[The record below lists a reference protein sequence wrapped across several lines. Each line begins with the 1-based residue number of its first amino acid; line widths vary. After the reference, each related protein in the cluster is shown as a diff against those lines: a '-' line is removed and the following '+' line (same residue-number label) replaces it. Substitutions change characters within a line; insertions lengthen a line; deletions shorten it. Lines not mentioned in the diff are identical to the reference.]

1 MRVILNVFTTV
12 VFVFLFSLQVN
23 AAKPEGAEGST
34 SLSGKSND
42 QKPFPFLERQQL
54 GGAVIAYSPKDVVMI
69 IKRTDQLDADHP
81 LYCEDGMCDQ
91 TVVLKTAISPAL
103 KMEYLVVYSP
113 GPSADPTFIFYDAS
127 DVGHGKALFTIGC
140 TTLYIPENGN
150 IYTTG
155 HTNNMFNMRRKF
167 RVNLREFTE
176 EVQPFY
182 YVGLTTKTRR
192 AMKLYDQPQGGK
204 VIAQI
209 PANYA
214 VEVLVA
220 EFSDGLFIRNYLIKT
235 QFGLTGWVRL
245 RENQIYGNA
254 DIEGLFYAGD

>member
-12 VFVFLFSLQVN
+12 VFVYLFSLQVN
-23 AAKPEGAEGST
+23 AATPEGAEGSSVST
-34 SLSGKSND
+34 NENNEE
-42 QKPFPFLERQQL
+42 KPFPFLERQQL
-54 GGAVIAYSPKDVVMI
+54 GGAVIAFSPKDVVMI
-69 IKRTDQLDADHP
+69 MKRTDQLDANHP

-91 TVVLKTAISPAL
+91 TVVMKTAISPAL

-176 EVQPFY
+176 EIQPFY
-182 YVGLTTKTRR
+182 YVGLTTKTLR
-192 AMKLYDQPQGGK
+192 AMKLYDKPEGGN

-209 PANYA
+209 PTDYA
-214 VEVLVA
+214 IEVLVA
-220 EFSDGLFIRNYLIKT
+220 EFSEGSFIRNYLIKT